1 MDRFIKVVVGEVLIV
16 IVVKWV
22 DFMILIVK
30 YFDVKICFIDLLMI
44 CCVFLV
50 CKFYEINIF
59 NFFEIIFVCSN
70 DLFGNLNFKF

>member
-1 MDRFIKVVVGEVLIV
+1 MLKLLILGFLNFDLE
-16 IVVKWV
+16 IGKK
-22 DFMILIVK
+22 K
-30 YFDVKICFIDLLMI
+30 YLDVKICFIDLLMI

>member
-1 MDRFIKVVVGEVLIV
+1 MGFLKFDLEIGK
-16 IVVKWV
+16 KK
-22 DFMILIVK
+22 K
-30 YFDVKICFIDLLMI
+30 YLDVKICFIDLLMI

-50 CKFYEINIF
+50 CKIYELNIF

>member
-1 MDRFIKVVVGEVLIV
+1 MLK
-16 IVVKWV
+16 
-22 DFMILIVK
+22 ILILGILKFDLEIGKKK
-30 YFDVKICFIDLLMI
+30 YLDVKICFIDLLMI